1 MAKNY
6 SILHAKVHELE
17 SIVDELFLLGPDT
30 ESHHSL
36 SKDIIK
42 QKLDFIWNLLSAE
55 VASHPSK
62 PHHLHHISQR
72 LEELDKTFHQ
82 WEPSPTLSHDHYFDK
97 DSTSSCT
104 DSCFNDDGE
113 AHDDEKAL
121 VEFNGSEKEIEKV
134 ASFVYEDAE
143 EWFEEFDG
151 DREVVESE
159 SDEMKREEIRECALG
174 SKCFAVTL
182 FVAFIMVTLSHH
194 VDQTSFPVPT

>member
-1 MAKNY
+1 MAKSY
-6 SILHAKVHELE
+6 STLHAKVHELE

-82 WEPSPTLSHDHYFDK
+82 WDPSPTLSHDHDFDK
-97 DSTSSCT
+97 DE
-104 DSCFNDDGE
+104 SCFNDD
-113 AHDDEKAL
+113 DKAL
-121 VEFNGSEKEIEKV
+121 VEFNGSDKEIDNV
-134 ASFVYEDAE
+134 PSFVYEDAE

-151 DREVVESE
+151 DKEVVEFE
-159 SDEMKREEIRECALG
+159 SDDELKREERRESALG
-174 SKCFAVTL
+174 SKCFAVVVTGML
-182 FVAFIMVTLSHH
+182 FVAFIMVTFSDY
-194 VDQTSFPVPT
+194 VDQTSFPIPT